1 MANLFDAANAPT
13 SVPDEFVVGDFVQ
26 FKQTQFSSDYSNS
39 LHTMRL
45 IARIST
51 GGSTEFT
58 VTATASDDD
67 YLFTITSATSSA
79 YTVGHYHYQIE
90 IERDSDNERIVVDR
104 GEFDVLTDYDNNIDT
119 RSHAEIML
127 QKIEAILEGKADADV
142 SSYSI
147 NGRSLNKFSP
157 DELVKWRDYYKAEVA
172 AHKRKERIKHGKG
185 AGFTILGR
193 F

>member
-51 GGSTEFT
+51 GNNTEFT
-58 VTATASDDD
+58 VTATASDSD
-67 YLFTITSATSSA
+67 YLFTITSATSGA

-90 IERDSDNERIVVDR
+90 IERNSDNERIVVDR
-104 GEFDVLTDYDNNIDT
+104 GEFDVLTDFDNNVDART
-119 RSHAEIML
+119 HAEIML

-172 AHKRKERIKHGKG
+172 AERRKQRIKHGKG

>member
-13 SVPDEFVVGDFVQ
+13 SIPDSIVVGDFSQ
-26 FKQTQFSSDYSNS
+26 FKLTQYSSDYSNS
-39 LHTMRL
+39 AHTMRL
-45 IARIST
+45 VARIST
-51 GGSTEFT
+51 GGSTELT
-58 VTATASDDD
+58 VTATASGDD
-67 YLFTITSATSSA
+67 YLFTINSSTSAS

-90 IERDSDNERIVVDR
+90 IERNSDNERIIVDR
-104 GEFDVLTDYDNNIDT
+104 GEFDILTDYDNNVDART
-119 RSHAEIML
+119 HGEIML

>member
-13 SVPDEFVVGDFVQ
+13 SIPDSIVVGDFSQ
-26 FKQTQFSSDYSNS
+26 FKLTQYSADYANS
-39 LHTMRL
+39 AHTMRMV
-45 IARIST
+45 ARIST
-51 GGSTEFT
+51 GANTELT
-58 VTATASDDD
+58 VTATSSGDD
-67 YLFTITSATSSA
+67 YLFTVNSATSASYA
-79 YTVGHYHYQIE
+79 VGHYHYQIE
-90 IERDSDNERIVVDR
+90 IERNSDNERIIVDR
-104 GEFDVLTDYDNNIDT
+104 GEFDVLTDYDNNVDART
-119 RSHAEIML
+119 HGEIML

-172 AHKRKERIKHGKG
+172 ATRRKERIKHGKG

>member
-13 SVPDEFVVGDFVQ
+13 SVPDDFVVGDFIQ
-26 FKQTQFSSDYSNS
+26 FKQTQFSADYSNS

-45 IARIST
+45 VARIST
-51 GGSTEFT
+51 GGSTEFI

-104 GEFDVLTDYDNNIDT
+104 GEFDVLTDFDNNVDART
-119 RSHAEIML
+119 HAEIML

-157 DELVKWRDYYKAEVA
+157 DELVKWRDYYKAEVSTER
-172 AHKRKERIKHGKG
+172 RKQRIKHGKG